1 MTVEEAI
8 KKLKNLE
15 KSRDFK
21 HYLSTESPTCFSALS
36 MAISALEK
44 EKEPALQEAKTSSNN
59 NYSIKDDNTK
69 LKECQEVIDLVVTEL
84 IEYYRDQLSRE
95 EQKAWELGEVC
106 RKVLDAQNLLE
117 EEKQ

>member
-1 MTVEEAI
+1 MTVERAI
-8 KKLKNLE
+8 EELKRQYAALTMETGIPVSAN
-15 KSRDFK
+15 
-21 HYLSTESPTCFSALS
+21 TNIALS